1 VIAVEAIMR
10 FILPLGLVP
19 LYGGLAACG
28 SSKGSGDD
36 SAPQADDSSPGDDSG
51 PVGDDSGPGGD
62 DSGTNEGECGNES
75 VPGFTTPSDPTC
87 ENTIAT
93 SKIDA
98 ELEWSMETW
107 KVDPGSNYI
116 LSAPVVASLTD
127 DNDDG
132 AIDQHDTP
140 DILVVTFDPD
150 IWTVGTL
157 RAVSGDGSGE
167 LWSATPMYLGTYV
180 GVAAADIDGDGM
192 VEVLVPVQDYTIAA
206 FEHDG
211 TPKWTSEQ
219 APFDVLHWAGS
230 GNAAHIADMDHDG
243 TPEIVVGNTIYD
255 NEGNFLAAGTHG
267 YAQSTTVGSAPTTA
281 DIDGDGVDD
290 LIGGNA
296 VYRLDGSDLWYNG
309 LEVAFPAVADVD
321 LDGAPDIVVAGDG
334 NVRIDD
340 AAGNVL
346 VPAVEIPSTGGSS
359 WGGAPVVADFDGDG
373 APEVGVASW
382 DNFTVFDSDL
392 SILWSATTHDYTSG
406 ITGATAFDFDG
417 DGSAEVVY
425 GDEQSIWV
433 LSGVDGSVRGRID
446 HVSATWLEYPIV
458 VDVDGDREAE
468 IVAVSNPGIQVYGS
482 VDGSW
487 PSGRRI
493 WNEYGYHITNVNDD
507 GTIPDV
513 EAASWETHNTF
524 RSGDLTAG
532 EALSA
537 PDLSVTPT
545 SVCEEECDDGTLVV
559 WAQVANEGAVDLGV
573 PVRFTVYAVQ
583 GATRTVVADVEGP
596 TGVPVGTVSDAS
608 EIRIPGFDA
617 SAAESLVVRV
627 DSDEAECNDA
637 NNEAEIPGPFCTG
650 D

>member
-1 VIAVEAIMR
+1 MR
-10 FILPLGLVP
+10 IVLPLSLFP
-19 LYGGLAACG
+19 IYGVVAACG

-36 SAPQADDSSPGDDSG
+36 SAPQSDDSG
-51 PVGDDSGPGGD
+51 RGDDSGPGGD
-62 DSGTNEGECGNES
+62 DSGPNGGECGDES
-75 VPGFTTPSDPTC
+75 VPGSTAPSDPTC

-93 SKIDA
+93 SDVDV
-98 ELEWSMETW
+98 ELEWSMEVW
-107 KVDPGSNYI
+107 KEDPDSNCI
-116 LSAPVVASLTD
+116 LSPPVVASLND

-132 AIDQHDTP
+132 AIDELDTP
-140 DILVVTFDPD
+140 DILVVTFDPK

-192 VEVLVPVQDYTIAA
+192 VEVLVPVQDYRIAA

-211 TPKWTSEQ
+211 TPKWTSDQ
-219 APFDVLHWAGS
+219 APFDVVHWAAS
-230 GNAAHIADMDHDG
+230 GNAVHVADMDHDG
-243 TPEIVVGNTIYD
+243 NPEIIVGSTIYD
-255 NEGNFLAAGTHG
+255 SEGHFLAAGTHG
-267 YAQSTTVGSAPTTA
+267 YAQSSYYGSAATTA

-296 VYRLDGSDLWYNG
+296 VYELDGTDLWYNG
-309 LEVAFPAVADVD
+309 LEVGFPAVADFD
-321 LDGAPDIVVAGDG
+321 LDGAPDIVVAGEG

-340 AAGNVL
+340 AEGAVL
-346 VPAVEIPSTGGSS
+346 VPSVEIPSTLGES
-359 WGGAPVVADFDGDG
+359 WGGPPVVADFDGDG

-392 SILWSATTHDYTSG
+392 SILWTVTTHDYTSG

-433 LSGVDGSVRGRID
+433 LSGVDGSVRSRTD
-446 HVSATWLEYPIV
+446 HASATWLEYPIV
-458 VDVDGDREAE
+458 VDVDGDGEAE
-468 IVAVSNPGIQVYGS
+468 IVAVSTPGIQVYGS

-507 GTIPDV
+507 GTIPEV
-513 EAASWETHNTF
+513 EASSWETHNTF

-545 SVCEEECDDGTLVV
+545 SVCEEECDDDTLVV
-559 WAQVANEGAVDLGV
+559 WAQVANEGAVDLDV

-583 GATRTVVADVEGP
+583 GATRTVVAEVEGP
-596 TGVPVGTVSDAS
+596 AGVPVGTVSDAS

-617 SAAESLVVRV
+617 SGAESLVVRV
-627 DSDEAECNDA
+627 DSDEAECNEE
-637 NNEAEIPGPFCTG
+637 NNETEIPGPFCTG
-650 D
+650 N